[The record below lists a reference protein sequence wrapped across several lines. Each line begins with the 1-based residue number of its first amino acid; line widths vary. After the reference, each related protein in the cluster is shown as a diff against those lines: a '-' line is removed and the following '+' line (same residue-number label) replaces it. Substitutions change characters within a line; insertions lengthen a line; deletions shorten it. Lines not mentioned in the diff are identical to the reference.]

1 MSDPDTALET
11 WLLRWE
17 ELTTR
22 ETDAID
28 AEAWD
33 TLAEAQRRKAEL
45 QAAFGRVTLPVA
57 PRWRGATSRLI
68 AMERRNS
75 EALGCRLDDLRHQ
88 IAELDQAGR
97 DLRRVHR
104 SYAPGGS
111 QAGAFSGMA

>member
-11 WLLRWE
+11 WLRRWE

-45 QAAFGRVTLPVA
+45 QAACGQVTLPVV
-57 PRWRGATSRLI
+57 PRWHGATSRLI
-68 AMERRNS
+68 DMERRNS
-75 EALGCRLDDLRHQ
+75 EALGRRLDDLRHQ
-88 IAELDQAGR
+88 IARLDQAGR